1 MHNLARL
8 DLRLRQVSGSPQEQ
22 PFVPRSAQAT
32 QVLRCQRTYD
42 DKCPQMFNDNAKLWE
57 WVRVCESI
65 IILNCNFYCFRE
77 CSFNPSTC
85 WFGACLLECATFDP
99 EWSASKNEVQV
110 VNVRCLT
117 SNKHFNQSLSWQKK
131 IFTLLVQVGD
141 PTWAWHHPELAEKTM
156 QRPWP
161 ARQQVPTEL
170 YETKWKPFIGTWSIL
185 EYVTLNM
192 VAKIQVKWMS
202 QVCGHMSQSQVW

>member
-65 IILNCNFYCFRE
+65 IILNCNFTVPE
-77 CSFNPSTC
+77 NAHSILAHVDLAP
-85 WFGACLLECATFDP
+85 ACL
-99 EWSASKNEVQV
+99 
-110 VNVRCLT
+110 NVRHLIQNDLQVRT
-117 SNKHFNQSLSWQKK
+117 KYKLS
-131 IFTLLVQVGD
+131 
-141 PTWAWHHPELAEKTM
+141 
-156 QRPWP
+156 
-161 ARQQVPTEL
+161 
-170 YETKWKPFIGTWSIL
+170 
-185 EYVTLNM
+185 
-192 VAKIQVKWMS
+192 MS
-202 QVCGHMSQSQVW
+202 DV